1 VSTSDLTPP
10 LSFQPDQ
17 GAPRLS
23 ISVAATT
30 PHAAPAR
37 SSKFGTKA
45 ETLEF
50 LRERVQR
57 ATVLDQIRFTVS
69 EWRLAREKVFQ
80 SLKEKQWLE
89 TPLIVRSS
97 AQAEDLDSASMAGHF
112 QSVLNVKGNNA
123 VKEAVEK
130 VISSYGDSTFDEQI
144 LVQPMLQDVAF
155 GGVAF
160 SIDPNSGSPYRVI
173 NLSENSTT
181 AITSGNSNAARTF
194 FGLRNSDCSDLPDAV
209 QTVIKLIDELET
221 ILDHDRLDIEFA
233 VDLFGQVYL
242 LQCRPLIYKD
252 AVPTPEQ
259 LQISLDKIAEKM
271 RSLNKPHP
279 YLLGSRTI
287 FAVMPDWNPAEI
299 IGIRPKPL
307 ALSLYKELI
316 TDNIWAYQRS
326 NFGYR
331 NMRSFP
337 LIVNFCGLPYVDVRV
352 DFNSFLPADIGAE
365 LGDRLV
371 NYYLDLLLANPANH
385 DKVEFEIVQ
394 TCYTFDMPDKMER
407 LRKAGFSQEDCDV
420 FSRSLCNLTNGIIH
434 AENGLWKTDVAK
446 IETLKERIKTIS
458 NADLDAVSKIYW
470 LLEDCKRYGTL
481 PFAGLARAGFI
492 AVELLKSLVTVGIFS
507 KNDYDNFMA
516 SVDSVSSCMTRDF
529 QNLSRAAFLQEY
541 GHLRPGTYDILSPRY
556 DEEPDRYFDWSKQ
569 AGEAPG
575 AKKDFNLSLVQLRKI
590 NKLLVEHNLGD
601 DVLGFFDFIRAAIEG
616 REFAK
621 FVFTKSLSDAL
632 SILKDLGANHGFSAE
647 DCSFTNIDCI
657 KELYGSSN
665 DIRDVIEHN
674 IAKGRKDYEVACR
687 LRLPSVIS
695 KESDIWSFEVLA
707 TEPNF
712 ITQNKTVG
720 KVVFSTADTSEL
732 RDSILFIPSADP
744 GFDWIFSHD
753 IKGLVTMY
761 GGVNS
766 HMAIRSGELGIPA
779 VIGAGELLYGEW
791 SQASI
796 LEIDCANCQVL
807 RIK

>member
-1 VSTSDLTPP
+1 MSTSDLSPQ
-10 LSFQPDQ
+10 LSFQPDL
-17 GAPRLS
+17 GEPRLS
-23 ISVAATT
+23 VSAVAAT
-30 PHAAPAR
+30 PAGTAGA

-50 LRERVQR
+50 LRDRVQT
-57 ATVLDQIRFTVS
+57 ATVLDQIRITVS
-69 EWRLAREKVFQ
+69 EWRLERERLFHALQ
-80 SLKEKQWLE
+80 ERQWLD

-97 AQAEDLDSASMAGHF
+97 AKAEDLATESLAGHF
-112 QSVLNVKGNNA
+112 QSVLNVNGKTEL
-123 VKEAVEK
+123 KEAVEK
-130 VISSYGDSTFDEQI
+130 VIASYGDSTFDEQI

-194 FGLRNSDCSDLPDAV
+194 FCLRNSDCSNLPNAV
-209 QTVIKLIDELET
+209 QNLVKLIDELET

-242 LQCRPLIYKD
+242 LQCRPLIYRD
-252 AVPTPEQ
+252 AVPTPQQ
-259 LQISLDKIAEKM
+259 LKISLDKIADKM
-271 RSLNKPHP
+271 RSLNKRHP
-279 YLLGSRTI
+279 YLLGSQTI

-326 NFGYR
+326 NFGYK
-331 NMRSFP
+331 NLRSFP

-371 NYYLDLLLANPANH
+371 NYYLYLLRSNPANH
-385 DKVEFEIVQ
+385 DKIEFEIVQ
-394 TCYTFDMPDKMER
+394 TCYTFDTPEKMQK
-407 LRKAGFSQEDCDV
+407 LHKAGFSQEDCDI

-458 NADLDAVSKIYW
+458 NADLDSVAKIYW

-492 AVELLKSLVTVGIFS
+492 AVQLLKSLVTVGVFS
-507 KNDYDNFMA
+507 ASDYDNFMA
-516 SVDSVSSCMTRDF
+516 SVDSVSSRMTRDF

-556 DEEPDRYFDWSKQ
+556 DEQPDRYFDWSKQ
-569 AGEAPG
+569 GGDIHG
-575 AKKDFNLSLVQLRKI
+575 AKKDFNLTLGQLRKI
-590 NKLLVEHNLGD
+590 NNLLVEHNLGN

-647 DCSFTNIDCI
+647 DCSFASIDCI
-657 KELYGSSN
+657 KELYGSSM
-665 DIRDVIEHN
+665 DAHDVIEHN

-695 KESDIWSFEVLA
+695 NESDIWSFEVLA
-707 TEPNF
+707 TQPNF
-712 ITQNKTVG
+712 ITQNKTAG

-732 RDSILFIPSADP
+732 RDAILFIPSADP
-744 GFDWIFSHD
+744 GFDWIFSHN

-779 VIGAGELLYGEW
+779 VIGAGELLYAEW